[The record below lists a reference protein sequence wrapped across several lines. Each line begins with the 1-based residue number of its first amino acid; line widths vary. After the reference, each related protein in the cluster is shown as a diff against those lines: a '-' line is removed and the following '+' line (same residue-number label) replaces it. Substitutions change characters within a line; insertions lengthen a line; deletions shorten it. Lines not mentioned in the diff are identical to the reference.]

1 MSNIYICFLLLLIN
15 IYYYLFAHRKPTCVI
30 GVLHRYL
37 VHFRVDLCGTAGSL
51 DGLSIR
57 DETGLT
63 EKISA
68 NYSDARVNVLKSV
81 AGIFIINNYRLNF
94 EVVEVPGAGI
104 GTSKTLVIHKQ
115 KVVCQPIGQPLDAR
129 VWSG

>member
-1 MSNIYICFLLLLIN
+1 MHFL
-15 IYYYLFAHRKPTCVI
+15 
-30 GVLHRYL
+30 
-37 VHFRVDLCGTAGSL
+37 VDLSGTAGSL

-68 NYSDARVNVLKSV
+68 NYSDARVNVLKSA

-94 EVVEVPGAGI
+94 EVVEVPSAGI
-104 GTSKTLVIHKQ
+104 DMSKTLVIDNQ
-115 KVVCQPIGQPLDAR
+115 RMMCELIGQPWYAGF
-129 VWSG
+129 WSASTVPIPMRTHAIPI